1 MHCLDRITVQLFNA
15 PDTTLKARPIAS
27 RCRRPCVDPLLCAQL
42 SVHNRLL
49 DILLGLLYQDLS
61 PWAIDGAEL
70 YNADAP
76 IWPPD
81 AGPAQE
87 HGQSP
92 MVDLARSVI
101 DSRIFTRVVGDLRM
115 VFAHPAV
122 ALHMLSHRRDLV
134 HVFLRVLGALQ
145 GANGIS
151 RKWGDH
157 VEEDNHT
164 WMNAVTLEQ
173 SLVSLWALLVE
184 AAAEAQ
190 PLQRTSSTSDV
201 ASVVAAGQAL
211 QPRTMALVY
220 AAAAALRAAADWS
233 HADAQACPG
242 FNLDVHPVSLHLP
255 LHRVAAATVSTLVCC
270 LPPGADGVLGVTA
283 LIRGSDWL
291 EAAHGG
297 SAIAP
302 AAAGGMA
309 ALVRHPA
316 RVLAWAAAVR
326 ARLWVRN
333 GIEVA
338 HLEAVYSSA
347 FWAETGYDLDLATMQ
362 LALSVAGSSDE
373 ADAVTAELLLHTG
386 APELLAAVDRAD
398 AHSLAISEADAG
410 LLARVRDGLFDAAVL
425 ARDRTFVSALPHAL
439 RVRSGIVH
447 ILALRD
453 CTHTQLTAAL
463 PSSAAESDELD
474 EVLDEVADFAE
485 PRGAE
490 AGHYSLKPTAWAE
503 WDPHCARYSRADVE
517 QATAR
522 ALELAVPTW
531 RFATTL
537 RPPSSRP
544 LPPFANLCRFTRS
557 QYMLRV
563 VRAVLRY
570 GLCKQGALSD
580 DLMVEALQLVA
591 LAAADATT
599 AGGAS
604 TTSQDVQALAGAL
617 LVPGPGESQSVLDLI
632 ILAAST
638 ADGES
643 SAHSAVSEMAAA
655 LLADL
660 RARGLAPPVSEGAA
674 AAAAA
679 KPPLADAAAAA
690 REERRRAMRERQ
702 RAVMDAIEAQQRAFA
717 AKTGASDEEEDAV
730 SHYDDMDADDANDDD
745 DDADETGSSSTD
757 MSVEGEAGLSDSED
771 DEGGECALCR
781 GDAVQRR
788 GPDASTG
795 ALAWVSL
802 AQCSNVPTAAS
813 RQQQLPGRTGL
824 APHSGSTLAPVSTA
838 APTVAAAL
846 SLTHAAGAANGRSLD
861 ALPGVHVGVC
871 GHRVHTGC
879 LDRYVSELR
888 GAYASGRHF
897 PGEYVLAVGAG
908 EFLCPV
914 CRRLANGLL
923 PALPPNLRTRAGE
936 DDDDSSDSDDGATV
950 SLPDLID
957 AARTMVRSRDAPVP
971 RGLEQANTIGVGA
984 ASGMDSSVALSSSP
998 RSFSSAEKCSGSARV
1013 SGRFLRRRSSNAAA
1027 LLYATAADTATDRF
1041 SDRCRSLLSQLHGG
1055 HVIPVVDDADP
1066 SGTLWAVLAYNVV
1079 HWEVASR
1086 TPDPLVAEPPEP
1098 EASPAHTGR
1107 PAEKSPHWIAMQA
1120 LCRLA
1125 LRATGGPQTAA
1136 AASEPSH
1143 ALAQASVAL
1152 LPWLLGD
1159 ASVDEPPSVILGALP
1174 RPEVVEVVQTGSA
1187 PRRSTSAPHNSEAH
1201 HLHSGPHG
1209 ADFLRAL
1216 ITGFRVP
1223 NANQAAP
1230 EELAVEP
1237 AAVEQQAPVQEEEEE
1252 TTPPTLPSVDEDMPM
1267 EMPTE
1272 LPLEPEPEEPTR
1284 AKVSQLLMSG
1294 DVFALFCELVAA
1306 AAFSSASST
1315 TASADVAL
1323 SPPPSAW
1330 APGLARRLARLC
1342 ACISVAQG
1350 AAAAGLAAAGAAL
1363 HTRPVDA
1370 LGAVADTIC
1379 GQPESPSSQALADAV
1394 TTRITPALRRCAVL
1408 AALLSGSPAPTGA
1421 TTADDVL
1428 TSQLGYVQTDKGR
1441 DARLSHPSLT
1451 STVPDPAASL
1461 PSASC
1466 WTRSRMLRMM
1476 ACLP

>member
-1 MHCLDRITVQLFNA
+1 
-15 PDTTLKARPIAS
+15 
-27 RCRRPCVDPLLCAQL
+27 
-42 SVHNRLL
+42 VHNRLL

-70 YNADAP
+70 YSADAP

-87 HGQSP
+87 HAQSP

-157 VEEDNHT
+157 VEEENHT
-164 WMNAVTLEQ
+164 WKNAVPLEQ

-201 ASVVAAGQAL
+201 SSAVAAGQAL

-242 FNLDVHPVSLHLP
+242 FNLDVHPVSVHLP

-291 EAAHGG
+291 EAVHGG
-297 SAIAP
+297 SAIVP

-338 HLEAVYSSA
+338 RLEAVYSSA

-373 ADAVTAELLLHTG
+373 ADAVTTELLSHTG
-386 APELLAAVDRAD
+386 APELLAAVDRAES
-398 AHSLAISEADAG
+398 HSLAISEADAG

-447 ILALRD
+447 ILALHD

-580 DLMVEALQLVA
+580 DLVVEALQLVA

-604 TTSQDVQALAGAL
+604 TSSQDVQALAGAL
-617 LVPGPGESQSVLDLI
+617 LVLGPGESQSVLDLI

-638 ADGES
+638 VDGES
-643 SAHSAVSEMAAA
+643 SAHGAVSEMAAA

-717 AKTGASDEEEDAV
+717 AKTGASDDEEDDAEH
-730 SHYDDMDADDANDDD
+730 HYDAFSAAANDAD

-781 GDAVQRR
+781 GDAVQGR

-802 AQCSNVPTAAS
+802 AQCSNVPNAAS

-824 APHSGSTLAPVSTA
+824 APHGGSTLAPVSTA
-838 APTVAAAL
+838 APTAAAAAL

-897 PGEYVLAVGAG
+897 PGEYVLSVGAG

-923 PALPPNLRTRAGE
+923 PALPPSLRTLAGE
-936 DDDDSSDSDDGATV
+936 DDDSSDSDDGATV
-950 SLPDLID
+950 ALPDLID
-957 AARTMVRSRDAPVP
+957 AARTMVRSQNAPVP
-971 RGLEQANTIGVGA
+971 RGWEQANTMGGTA

-1086 TPDPLVAEPPEP
+1086 THDPLVAEPLKP
-1098 EASPAHTGR
+1098 EASPAHAGR

-1159 ASVDEPPSVILGALP
+1159 ASAEEPPSVILGALP
-1174 RPEVVEVVQTGSA
+1174 RPEVVEVVQSGA
-1187 PRRSTSAPHNSEAH
+1187 VQRRSSTAPHASEAH

-1216 ITGFRVP
+1216 ITGFRGP

-1237 AAVEQQAPVQEEEEE
+1237 AAVEQQAPVEEEEE

-1272 LPLEPEPEEPTR
+1272 LPLEPEPEEPAR

-1330 APGLARRLARLC
+1330 APSLARRLARLC

-1379 GQPESPSSQALADAV
+1379 GQPESPSSQALSDAV

-1408 AALLSGSPAPTGA
+1408 AALLSGSPAPTSA

-1428 TSQLGYVQTDKGR
+1428 TSQLGCVQPEER
-1441 DARLSHPSLT
+1441 VCLSLSLL
-1451 STVPDPAASL
+1451 PDPTL
-1461 PSASC
+1461 PAPLLTGSHLSASC
-1466 WTRSRMLRMM
+1466 WTRSRTPRMM
-1476 ACLP
+1476 ACRP

>member
-1 MHCLDRITVQLFNA
+1 M
-15 PDTTLKARPIAS
+15 
-27 RCRRPCVDPLLCAQL
+27 QL

-87 HGQSP
+87 HAQSP

-101 DSRIFTRVVGDLRM
+101 DSRIFTRVGGDLRM

-157 VEEDNHT
+157 VEEENRT

-201 ASVVAAGQAL
+201 ASAVAASQAL

-291 EAAHGG
+291 EAVQGG
-297 SAIAP
+297 QSIVP
-302 AAAGGMA
+302 AAVGGMA
-309 ALVRHPA
+309 ALIRHPA

-373 ADAVTAELLLHTG
+373 ADAVTTELLLHTG

-398 AHSLAISEADAG
+398 EHRLAISEADSG

-474 EVLDEVADFAE
+474 DVLDEVADFAE

-544 LPPFANLCRFTRS
+544 LPPFGNLCRFTRS
-557 QYMLRV
+557 KHMLRV

-570 GLCKQGALSD
+570 GMCKQGALSD
-580 DLMVEALQLVA
+580 DLVVEALQLVA

-617 LVPGPGESQSVLDLI
+617 LVPGPGESQSVLELI

-638 ADGES
+638 ADGETS
-643 SAHSAVSEMAAA
+643 ITSGAVSEMAGA

-674 AAAAA
+674 AATAA

-717 AKTGASDEEEDAV
+717 AKTGASEDDEDDSV
-730 SHYDDMDADDANDDD
+730 RHYDDMDAAGADDGD

-781 GDAVQRR
+781 GDAVQGR

-813 RQQQLPGRTGL
+813 RQQQPPGRPGL
-824 APHSGSTLAPVSTA
+824 APHSGSSLAPVSAA
-838 APTVAAAL
+838 APTAAAAAL
-846 SLTHAAGAANGRSLD
+846 SLTHAAGAASGRSLD

-923 PALPPNLRTRAGE
+923 PALPPNLRTRAG
-936 DDDDSSDSDDGATV
+936 DDDDDTSDSDDGATV
-950 SLPDLID
+950 SLPELVD
-957 AARTMVRSRDAPVP
+957 AARTMVRSRDVAPP
-971 RGLEQANTIGVGA
+971 RGWEQATTIVGGA

-1055 HVIPVVDDADP
+1055 HVVPVVDDADP

-1086 TPDPLVAEPPEP
+1086 PPDPLASEPPEP
-1098 EASPAHTGR
+1098 DASPAHTSR

-1159 ASVDEPPSVILGALP
+1159 TSAEEPPSVILGALP
-1174 RPEVVEVVQTGSA
+1174 RPEVVEVVQSGSV
-1187 PRRSTSAPHNSEAH
+1187 PRRSSAAPHASEAH

-1216 ITGFRVP
+1216 ITGFRAP
-1223 NANQAAP
+1223 NANQAAQ
-1230 EELAVEP
+1230 EELAIAVEP
-1237 AAVEQQAPVQEEEEE
+1237 PAVEQQAPAQEEEEE

-1272 LPLEPEPEEPTR
+1272 LPLEPEAEEPAR
-1284 AKVSQLLMSG
+1284 AKVSQLLMAG

-1306 AAFSSASST
+1306 AAFSSASTT

-1363 HTRPVDA
+1363 NTRPRDA

-1394 TTRITPALRRCAVL
+1394 TTRITPALRRCAIL
-1408 AALLSGSPAPTGA
+1408 AALLSGSTAPTGA
-1421 TTADDVL
+1421 ITADDVL
-1428 TSQLGYVQTDKGR
+1428 TSQLGCVQHSAGGR
-1441 DARLSHPSLT
+1441 FLPELTAPPLFRSAQAPSLPPAARL
-1451 STVPDPAASL
+1451 D
-1461 PSASC
+1461 
-1466 WTRSRMLRMM
+1466 RGRRG
-1476 ACLP
+1476 